1 MPSRLQPAQEGP
13 RGNHGFE
20 TIPRSR
26 GVEQADFP
34 VRGTVIATLRA
45 TTINAHAPY
54 LVDQVLILSAKGTT
68 TLPSGSREGE
78 PS

>member
-26 GVEQADFP
+26 RVEQADLP

-45 TTINAHAPY
+45 TTIDAHAPY
-54 LVDQVLILSAKGTT
+54 PVDEVLILGAKGTT
-68 TLPSGSREGE
+68 TMPSGSRTSE